1 MEGIKMKKL
10 IFAAVIAFMSMNAM
24 AVQCYKFGDIGPN
37 RPVYTF
43 EGNTCPLGYTKR

>member
-1 MEGIKMKKL
+1 MKK
-10 IFAAVIAFMSMNAM
+10 VIIISLFLASTQAW

-37 RPVYTF
+37 RPIYTF